1 MTRHE
6 NHQWTRNKL
15 GRQATLAWNRRRY
28 GLTLFGLTSWPNSA
42 GSTQVFPV
50 ISYHESAEQASF
62 SQGIHDTIFFQPSLL
77 RCSVHAPRSFL
88 AVRSHLHDSRAPCR
102 LHCLAPSPMHDPAAS
117 FTPPPPLESLL
128 DHPSASLP
136 SLSPRF

>member
-50 ISYHESAEQASF
+50 ISYHESAEQESF
-62 SQGIHDTIFFQPSLL
+62 SQGIHDTIFFQPSLSAMFGPCTTPLPHSL
-77 RCSVHAPRSFL
+77 RLLLWNLCSTTPPLRSPHSLL
-88 AVRSHLHDSRAPCR
+88 ASRSHPRP
-102 LHCLAPSPMHDPAAS
+102 
-117 FTPPPPLESLL
+117 SLL
-128 DHPSASLP
+128 CSSRKRISAL
-136 SLSPRF
+136 R